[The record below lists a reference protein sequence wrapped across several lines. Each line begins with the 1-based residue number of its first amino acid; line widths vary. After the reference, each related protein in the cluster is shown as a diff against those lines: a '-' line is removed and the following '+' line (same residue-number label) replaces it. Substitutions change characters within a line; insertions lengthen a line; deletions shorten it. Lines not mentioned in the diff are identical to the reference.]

1 MNAMLASPALP
12 IIALDIGTL
21 FVVATCV
28 TMLLGLL
35 LLFVWRQDRIQAL
48 AWCGAAYVVG
58 GLSVVAW
65 SIEDIISPPLP
76 TGIAKAFL
84 FLACGMVWTSARL
97 LHGRQIAWA
106 GMIVGAAVWLSVD
119 MFADF
124 AHWTTGRIILGCL
137 IVASYTFLA
146 TAEFRRERRRSS
158 LGRWPALLVPVLH
171 GAVFLVP
178 IPLVGLLPAEGGVAG
193 LASGWIALLVI
204 EIMLYVV
211 GIAFIVLVLA
221 KEETTRIHKDA
232 ASTDELTGLLN
243 RRGLLASAQ
252 GLAGRRTRRQEPV
265 SVLMFD
271 LDHFKSINDRFGHH
285 VGDDV
290 LRLFAMVATAQFRAS
305 DLVGRLGGEEFAAI
319 LPGTLAEAAIAA
331 ERVRLAFGAAAGN
344 VGGCDVAATV
354 SVGVA
359 SGAPGTDIAS
369 LLIRSDVALYRAKT
383 MGRNRLEIAREE
395 IPTIFTTAP
404 AEHQDSLI
412 EGIA

>member
-1 MNAMLASPALP
+1 MTAMLASSGHPA
-12 IIALDIGTL
+12 ITLDVGTL

-28 TMLLGLL
+28 SMLLGLL
-35 LLFVWRQDRIQAL
+35 LLYVWRQDRIQAL

-65 SIEDIISPPLP
+65 SIEESISPPLP
-76 TGIAKAFL
+76 AGIAKAVL
-84 FLACGMVWTSARL
+84 FLACGMVWNSARL
-97 LHGRQIAWA
+97 LHGRQIVWA
-106 GMIVGAAVWLSVD
+106 GMIFGAAVWLVAG
-119 MFADF
+119 MFPDF
-124 AHWTTGRIILGCL
+124 AHWTTGRVILGSM
-137 IVASYTFLA
+137 IVAAYTFLT
-146 TAEFRRERRRSS
+146 TAELRRERRKS
-158 LGRWPALLVPVLH
+158 LLSRWPALFVPVLH
-171 GAVFLVP
+171 GGVFLAP
-178 IPLVGLLPAEGGVAG
+178 IPLVGLLPAERGVAG
-193 LASGWIALLVI
+193 LASGWIALFVI
-204 EIMLYVV
+204 ETMLYVV
-211 GIAFIVLVLA
+211 GTAFVVLVLA

-252 GLAGRRTRRQEPV
+252 MLVDRRTSRQQPV

-290 LRLFAMVATAQFRAS
+290 LRRFAAVATAQFRAS
-305 DLVGRLGGEEFAAI
+305 DLIGRLGGEEFAAV
-319 LPGTLAEAAIAA
+319 LPGTLADAEIAA
-331 ERVRLAFGAAAGN
+331 ERIRLAFCAAAGK

-369 LLIRSDVALYRAKT
+369 LLIRSDGALYRAKA

-404 AEHQDSLI
+404 AQRQDRLV
-412 EGIA
+412 EVVA